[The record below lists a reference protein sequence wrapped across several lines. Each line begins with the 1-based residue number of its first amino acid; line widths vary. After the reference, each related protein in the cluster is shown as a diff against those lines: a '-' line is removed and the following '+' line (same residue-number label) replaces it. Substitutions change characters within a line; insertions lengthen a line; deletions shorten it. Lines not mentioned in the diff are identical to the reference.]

1 VGDSGQADEN
11 SGTNWLDRERIRNR
25 GRSVRTSGLY
35 WPLTQPEAT
44 ANARKAGH
52 DSDDWKLGYYDFTYA
67 WVLEKTKRL
76 QKPVGYRHP
85 TGAIIWV
92 QLEAS
97 VERQVWKQI

>member
-1 VGDSGQADEN
+1 M
-11 SGTNWLDRERIRNR
+11 
-25 GRSVRTSGLY
+25 RTSGLY